1 MGLSSI
7 LAAIR
12 TMGNTR
18 VEEIKQEAQVQADE
32 LLASARSE
40 AQEIEKQA
48 YLTAVMPASKERA
61 RIIHHARLDAMRLVG
76 NLREQLVDT
85 AMEGACDRLGNI
97 RNDDIYITVL
107 GRLTKEALGELQRSL
122 GDMQSAILDADPRD
136 QALLESILLDL
147 GVDLQVNYS
156 LSCWGG
162 LIAKSDDGKVV
173 VINTLESRLARA
185 TPYLR
190 PYLAALFEN
199 EIPASQM
206 EEVSEKVKVN

>member
-147 GVDLQVNYS
+147 GVDLQVNNS